1 MNLSLIEFLV
11 YGIICYSGIL
21 VLVVSVIKE
30 VPTTRS
36 LAIIRAIYLVPC
48 IIAAGILAST
58 GVDIT
63 LEDVTTNNTIR
74 SVNTTQVWTE
84 TQTQTSQITLLGNFW
99 IPFHMML
106 FIIMMVYVMQQILFL
121 LTKQGKDSLADEV

>member
-1 MNLSLIEFLV
+1 MNLSLLEFLV
-11 YGIICYSGIL
+11 YGIICYSGVI

-36 LAIIRAIYLVPC
+36 LAIIRAIYLMPC

-63 LEDVTTNNTIR
+63 MDSVTTNNTIR

-84 TQTQTSQITLLGNFW
+84 VQTQTAQFTLLGNFW

-106 FIIMMVYVMQQILFL
+106 FIVMLVYVMQQILFL
-121 LTKQGKDSLADEV
+121 LTKQGKDSMSDGV